1 RAGEAGRG
9 FAVVADE
16 VRKLAEKTMSATTEV
31 GAAIENIQQSTR
43 RNMEH
48 VDRAVTSIE
57 EVTGLAHTSGDRL
70 RDIVEIT
77 TLSTDMV
84 RAIATASEQQSASTA
99 QINETVE
106 AVDNTL
112 KDVAMT
118 IADANNAA
126 KQLNGQM
133 SEIRQ
138 LMDRLKS

>member
-1 RAGEAGRG
+1 
-9 FAVVADE
+9 
-16 VRKLAEKTMSATTEV
+16 
-31 GAAIENIQQSTR
+31 
-43 RNMEH
+43 MEH